1 MTGVERDGLHQYLMY
16 LYNGLVSEG
25 HSPSQASA
33 MVYQILL
40 EEMKYFGGSTK
51 EPTKIEQLEQMI
63 QDEADESKRFKL
75 IQELEKLK
83 S

>member
-16 LYNGLVSEG
+16 LYNRLISEG

-33 MVYQILL
+33 MVSQILL
-40 EEMKYFGGSTK
+40 EEMKYFGGKPLTR
-51 EPTKIEQLEQMI
+51 IEQLEQMI